1 MFASTD
7 RNKVAQ
13 PPLWSGSDVPSLVLR
28 HLNGAG
34 VTATRWRG
42 QRSGVAAAG
51 SLRSAHAEV
60 WRGCG
65 RVSPHAPEHP
75 DGLAECGKE
84 LSRGSALIVQP
95 GRSWKQLLQVPVAN
109 ERSNTLGVIS
119 LLALEAVP

>member
-51 SLRSAHAEV
+51 SLRSAHAEF

-65 RVSPHAPEHP
+65 QVSPHAGAGPSGRTGRVRKRTFKGQRP
-75 DGLAECGKE
+75 DRPAGPILKAVAASTRRKGAQQHA
-84 LSRGSALIVQP
+84 GSD
-95 GRSWKQLLQVPVAN
+95 
-109 ERSNTLGVIS
+109 
-119 LLALEAVP
+119 